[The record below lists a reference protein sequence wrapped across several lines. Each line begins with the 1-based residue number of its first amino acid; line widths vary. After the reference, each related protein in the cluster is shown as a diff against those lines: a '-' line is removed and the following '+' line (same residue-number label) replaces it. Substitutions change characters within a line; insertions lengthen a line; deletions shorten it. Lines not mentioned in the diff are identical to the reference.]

1 MNEKIGI
8 KYEKVV
14 SFDEDERKTQIKTL
28 KKEFEKYKHHDKK
41 EEIHKLQL
49 KREELKLKLEKLT
62 N

>member
-8 KYEKVV
+8 KYEKVET
-14 SFDEDERKTQIKTL
+14 FDEDERKTQINTL
-28 KKEFEKYKHHDKK
+28 KDEFEKYKHHDKK